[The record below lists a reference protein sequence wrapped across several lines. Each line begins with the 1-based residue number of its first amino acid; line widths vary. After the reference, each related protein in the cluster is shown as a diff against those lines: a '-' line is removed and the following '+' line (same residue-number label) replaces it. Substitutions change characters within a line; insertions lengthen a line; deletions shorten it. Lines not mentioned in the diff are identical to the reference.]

1 LKYYLSFFLLLFSLS
16 LFSNDKIVSVQDSLK
31 IEKYKNHI
39 NTLQYISRQNYNTEF
54 FLDLAL
60 KYVDSILQIQGDNNY
75 ASEIE
80 ETILLTK
87 NTIDNNVISKIE
99 FFEFYSGVPSY
110 YGFVDDAIEYA
121 YDDALTELLNLKY
134 RVLGNIPLSEAGITS
149 ILIREDCDDA
159 TFEIINQ
166 SLISNSNHRI
176 LQENELIEVLGF
188 EKSNK
193 LINGQLLEDD
203 VKTIINNLKLDKLG
217 IFSIGNIDIIDNKIW
232 LVKTDFKTYNE
243 SQGFIESIFTKGY
256 TVDKRN
262 LSLFLEIILV
272 LILAIIFVSLAYSFS
287 LIFVNR
293 KNILISSN
301 DLNKEFFISIL
312 NKVKYVAL
320 YFFLPIILSFVMIY
334 LCSFIIP
341 KGDVDVGEI
350 NVLVWILS
358 LTFLMSFLPIIL
370 NLFVVN
376 RLDID
381 GFHTTLGYTF
391 FANSCLYATYFPI
404 FIFYFIQYE
413 TYPFLI
419 NVLLIFITLLIGNLL
434 GKSYF
439 QYGFVTKNNYKRRQA
454 VTGLVLGLIA
464 LIIFNRIIIYELS
477 IQNLLLSFTIIAPIS
492 ILNQILDNYSA
503 RLFEKKS
510 KDSKETLILDKVK
523 YVKSVM
529 NPGKLIYDA
538 IENQMSDDDLDIML
552 INAPMGMGKTR
563 SLNEARKHH
572 FTEENGW
579 TVYYGD
585 CDEIQDET
593 AISFEPFLE
602 AFSEILGDN
611 WNSRSETTDKLT
623 KGLMDAASD
632 RVGIPLGISEYSS
645 SSKKTMNE
653 ISLEIMDKLTSTN
666 KKVLFVMEDIHW
678 IDPETL
684 TLLKHFIKTVNRNI
698 FLRKNLCI
706 VITVRAD
713 IKPPYRGLNYEEL
726 KNELVNLD
734 DKTTNPFELNDL
746 LDINSFKLVDFVKNL
761 SIENNEFRIASSSMN
776 QINTLFNEY
785 NEQLKSESENAKL
798 TPLYVF
804 KVLESWISDGS
815 LKYSPDGYLL
825 TKTVDIESL
834 PPDEDIDSYYHSIFD
849 TFDPKWRRILE
860 SASVIGN
867 KFDAD
872 ILAQVW
878 GYKLLDVLDFLEKA
892 VNNDLL
898 IDVSSQD
905 NFYEFKDRRIVSALK
920 SYFKDASIEDEGEKQ
935 IVIEYNKRYLE
946 LQLDIIKNPEKH
958 DTENLLKVIRRM
970 LTLSSIEYYRNNCNK
985 LILDVVCRYLYFK
998 KLGKLDAFA
1007 NLLEKKN
1014 YNELADLVKKLR
1026 IIADD
1031 VNFSFAEKQKILD
1044 ELAEEEN
1051 RKSKIPLPVGINP
1064 DQLSNDLRLL
1074 IILNGDIMN
1083 MYAESIVTTT
1093 TIGFKHENFKSFIST
1108 FNKFPTK
1115 LNGLSLIYFIKYLGN
1130 INLDL
1135 DDEVEMIISG
1145 EYEKRQKEIE
1155 QGQKVM
1161 FESAVEQLQ
1170 STKFHKLAVREQKL
1184 WEIEKASRNVG
1195 ESKEKIDEISNKY
1208 KSLIESLKN
1217 QTPKFLYDCINSYLS
1232 YCHSNYKDGKKSTEV
1247 FQLYNQSLKIDG
1259 KINEAWVLTFIKFIL
1274 STCKGSTK
1282 KTYYNFDFG
1291 TVRPGKL
1298 YIEQNPE
1305 IAQQNF
1311 DDAKK
1316 FLAKIL
1322 DKGSV
1327 NKASMWFIDA
1337 EKLHYLLK
1345 KDFTVYKD
1353 LQLDY
1358 LNRLKI
1364 DFSEESNE
1372 FDKACVNIAN
1382 DLEWH
1387 TEYSPNCPNF
1397 FNDCIVIWKKALNY
1411 FLSQNKDLEE
1421 FDNKTKQLLRS
1432 TSGVTYSQL
1441 AQRYQK
1447 LSSLYLKKN
1456 SLKNALN
1463 YNFKAL
1469 DFHKK
1474 NFEYKAPKKWDFID
1488 GELIPL
1494 SKDTKELFYTKSGR
1508 ERLTIVGYGQSILN
1522 YAKCLSMQKKYNE
1535 AIKMID
1541 KASNYFYIFPKIYN
1555 LSQLEKGINLVY
1567 NKSSNGS
1574 KLIKD
1579 SIKNLEKLDK
1589 KFRKTEIDLIEQAKK
1604 LIK

>member
-1 LKYYLSFFLLLFSLS
+1 MLFSLS
-16 LFSNDKIVSVQDSLK
+16 LFSNDKILSVQDSLK

-60 KYVDSILQIQGDNNY
+60 KYVDSILQIQDDNTY

-121 YDDALTELLNLKY
+121 YDDALTKLLNLKY
-134 RVLGNIPLSEAGITS
+134 RVLGNVPLSEAGITS

-176 LQENELIEVLGF
+176 LQANELIEVLGV

-193 LINGQLLEDD
+193 LINGQLREDD

-217 IFSIGNIDIIDNKIW
+217 IFSIGNIDVIDNKIW

-262 LSLFLEIILV
+262 LSLFFEIILI

-413 TYPFLI
+413 TYPFLL

-454 VTGLVLGLIA
+454 ITGLVLGLIA

-477 IQNLLLSFTIIAPIS
+477 IQNLLLSFAIIAPIS
-492 ILNQILDNYSA
+492 ILNEILDNYSA

-523 YVKSVM
+523 YVESVM
-529 NPGKLIYDA
+529 NPGKLIYET

-552 INAPMGMGKTR
+552 INAPKGMGKTR
-563 SLNEARKHH
+563 SLNEARFKY

-579 TVYYGD
+579 KVCRGD

-602 AFSEILGDN
+602 AFSDILGET
-611 WNSRSETTDKLT
+611 WNSRSETTDKIT
-623 KGLMDAASD
+623 KGFMDAASD

-653 ISLEIMDKLTSTN
+653 ISLEIMDKLTSSN
-666 KKVLFVMEDIHW
+666 KKVLFIMEDIHW

-684 TLLKHFIKTVNRNI
+684 TLLKHFIKTVNRNT
-698 FLRKNLCI
+698 FLRQNLCI
-706 VITVRAD
+706 VITVRSD

-726 KNELVNLD
+726 KTELVNLD
-734 DKTTNPFELNDL
+734 DKTTNPFELHDL

-825 TKTVDIESL
+825 TKTVDLESL

-878 GYKLLDVLDFLEKA
+878 GYKLLDVLDFLENA

-920 SYFKDASIEDEGEKQ
+920 SYFKDASMNDEGEKQ
-935 IVIEYNKRYLE
+935 IIIEYNKRYLE

-970 LTLSSIEYYRNNCNK
+970 LTLSSIEYYRQNCNK

-1014 YNELADLVKKLR
+1014 YNELADLVKKLK

-1051 RKSKIPLPVGINP
+1051 RKSKIPLPAGINP

-1074 IILNGDIMN
+1074 IILNGEIMN
-1083 MYAESIVTTT
+1083 TFSESIVTTT
-1093 TIGFKHENFKSFIST
+1093 TIGFKHENFKSFIPT
-1108 FNKFPTK
+1108 LNKFPTK

-1145 EYEKRQKEIE
+1145 EYEKKQKEIE

-1184 WEIEKASRNVG
+1184 WEIEKASRNIG
-1195 ESKEKIDEISNKY
+1195 ESKEKIDEIFNKY

-1217 QTPKFLYDCINSYLS
+1217 QNPKFLYDCINSYLS
-1232 YCHSNYKDGKKSTEV
+1232 YCHSNYRDGKKSTEV
-1247 FQLYNQSLKIDG
+1247 FKLYNQRLKNDD

-1274 STCKGSTK
+1274 SKCNGSTLI
-1282 KTYYNFDFG
+1282 
-1291 TVRPGKL
+1291 RPGKM
-1298 YIEQNPE
+1298 YIDQNPE
-1305 IAQQNF
+1305 IAKQNF

-1337 EKLHYLLK
+1337 EKLYRLLK
-1345 KDFTVYKD
+1345 KDFIGYKN

-1364 DFSEESNE
+1364 DFSEESTE
-1372 FDKACVNIAN
+1372 FDKASVNIAN

-1387 TEYSPNCPNF
+1387 TEHSPNCPDF

-1411 FLSQNKDLEE
+1411 SLSQNKDYEE
-1421 FDNKTKQLLRS
+1421 FDKKTEQLLRS
-1432 TSGVTYSQL
+1432 VSGVTYSQL
-1441 AQRYQK
+1441 AHRYQK
-1447 LSSLYLKKN
+1447 ISSLYLKKN

-1463 YNFKAL
+1463 YNSKAL
-1469 DFHKK
+1469 DLHKK
-1474 NFEYKAPKKWDFID
+1474 IFEDRSPVNWDFID

-1494 SKDTKELFYTKSGR
+1494 SKDTKELFPESETD
-1508 ERLTIVGYGQSILN
+1508 TVVGYGRSILN
-1522 YAKCLSMQKKYNE
+1522 YAKCLSMQKKYDE

-1567 NKSSNGS
+1567 NKSSNGP
-1574 KLIKD
+1574 KLIKE

-1589 KFRKTEIDLIEQAKK
+1589 KFSKTEIDLIAKAKK
-1604 LIK
+1604 LIS

>member
-1 LKYYLSFFLLLFSLS
+1 MLFSLS
-16 LFSNDKIVSVQDSLK
+16 LFSNDKILSVQDSLK

-60 KYVDSILQIQGDNNY
+60 KYVDSILQIQDDNTY

-121 YDDALTELLNLKY
+121 YDDALTKLLNLKY
-134 RVLGNIPLSEAGITS
+134 RVLGNVPLSEAGITS

-176 LQENELIEVLGF
+176 LQANELIEVLGV

-193 LINGQLLEDD
+193 LINGQLREDD

-217 IFSIGNIDIIDNKIW
+217 IFSIGNIDVIDNKIW

-262 LSLFLEIILV
+262 LSLFFEIILI

-413 TYPFLI
+413 TYPFLL

-454 VTGLVLGLIA
+454 ITGLVLGLIA

-477 IQNLLLSFTIIAPIS
+477 IQNLLLSFAIIAPIS
-492 ILNQILDNYSA
+492 ILNEILDNYSA

-523 YVKSVM
+523 YVESVM
-529 NPGKLIYDA
+529 NPGKLIYET

-552 INAPMGMGKTR
+552 VNAPMGMGKTR
-563 SLNEARKHH
+563 SLNEARFKY

-579 TVYYGD
+579 KVCRGD

-602 AFSEILGDN
+602 AFSDILGET
-611 WNSRSETTDKLT
+611 WNSRSETTDKIT
-623 KGLMDAASD
+623 KGFMDAASD

-653 ISLEIMDKLTSTN
+653 ISLEIMDKLTSSN
-666 KKVLFVMEDIHW
+666 KKVLFIMEDIHW

-684 TLLKHFIKTVNRNI
+684 TLLKHFIKTVNRNT
-698 FLRKNLCI
+698 FLRQNLCI
-706 VITVRAD
+706 VITVRSD

-726 KNELVNLD
+726 KTELVNLD
-734 DKTTNPFELNDL
+734 DKTTNPFELHDL

-825 TKTVDIESL
+825 TKTVDLESL

-878 GYKLLDVLDFLEKA
+878 GYKLLDVLDFLENA

-920 SYFKDASIEDEGEKQ
+920 SYFKDASMNDEGEKQ
-935 IVIEYNKRYLE
+935 IIIEYNKRYLE

-970 LTLSSIEYYRNNCNK
+970 LTLSSIEYYRQNCNK

-1014 YNELADLVKKLR
+1014 YNELADLVKKLK

-1051 RKSKIPLPVGINP
+1051 RKSKIPLPAGINP

-1074 IILNGDIMN
+1074 IILNGEIMN
-1083 MYAESIVTTT
+1083 TFSESIVTTT
-1093 TIGFKHENFKSFIST
+1093 TIGFKHENFKSFIPT
-1108 FNKFPTK
+1108 LNKFPTK

-1145 EYEKRQKEIE
+1145 EYEKKQKEIE

-1184 WEIEKASRNVG
+1184 WEIEKASRNIG
-1195 ESKEKIDEISNKY
+1195 ESKEKIDEIFNKY

-1217 QTPKFLYDCINSYLS
+1217 QNPKFLYDCINSYLS
-1232 YCHSNYKDGKKSTEV
+1232 YCHSNYRDGKKSTEV
-1247 FQLYNQSLKIDG
+1247 FKLYNQRLKNDD

-1274 STCKGSTK
+1274 SKCNGSTLI
-1282 KTYYNFDFG
+1282 
-1291 TVRPGKL
+1291 RPGKM
-1298 YIEQNPE
+1298 YIDQNPE
-1305 IAQQNF
+1305 IAKQNF

-1337 EKLHYLLK
+1337 EKLYCLLK
-1345 KDFTVYKD
+1345 KDFIGYKN

-1364 DFSEESNE
+1364 DFSEESTE
-1372 FDKACVNIAN
+1372 FDKASVNIAN

-1387 TEYSPNCPNF
+1387 TEHSPNCPDF

-1411 FLSQNKDLEE
+1411 SLSQNKDYEE
-1421 FDNKTKQLLRS
+1421 FDKKTEQLLRS
-1432 TSGVTYSQL
+1432 VSGVTYSQL
-1441 AQRYQK
+1441 AHRYQK

-1463 YNFKAL
+1463 YNSKAL
-1469 DFHKK
+1469 DLHKK
-1474 NFEYKAPKKWDFID
+1474 IFEDRSPVNWDFID

-1494 SKDTKELFYTKSGR
+1494 SKDTKELFPESETD
-1508 ERLTIVGYGQSILN
+1508 TVVGYGRSILN
-1522 YAKCLSMQKKYNE
+1522 YAKCLSMQKKYDE

-1567 NKSSNGS
+1567 NKSSNGP
-1574 KLIKD
+1574 KLIKE

-1589 KFRKTEIDLIEQAKK
+1589 KFSKTEIDLIAKAKK
-1604 LIK
+1604 LIS

>member
-1 LKYYLSFFLLLFSLS
+1 MKYYISFFLLLFSLS

-60 KYVDSILQIQGDNNY
+60 KYVDSILQIQDDNTY

-134 RVLGNIPLSEAGITS
+134 RVLGNVPLSEAGITS

-176 LQENELIEVLGF
+176 LQANELIEVLGV

-217 IFSIGNIDIIDNKIW
+217 IFSIGNIDVIDNKIW
-232 LVKTDFKTYNE
+232 LVKTDFKTYDE

-262 LSLFLEIILV
+262 LSLFFEIILI
-272 LILAIIFVSLAYSFS
+272 LILAIIFVSLAYSLS

-370 NLFVVN
+370 NLVVVN

-454 VTGLVLGLIA
+454 ITGLVLGLIA

-477 IQNLLLSFTIIAPIS
+477 IQNLLLSFAIIAPIS

-523 YVKSVM
+523 YVESVM
-529 NPGKLIYDA
+529 NPGKLIYEA

-563 SLNEARKHH
+563 SLNEARFKY

-579 TVYYGD
+579 KVCRGD

-602 AFSEILGDN
+602 AFSDILGET
-611 WNSRSETTDKLT
+611 WNSRSETTDKIT
-623 KGLMDAASD
+623 KGFMDAASD

-653 ISLEIMDKLTSTN
+653 ISLEIMDKLTSSN
-666 KKVLFVMEDIHW
+666 KKVLFIMEDIHW

-684 TLLKHFIKTVNRNI
+684 TLLKHFIKTVNRNT
-698 FLRKNLCI
+698 FLRQNLCI
-706 VITVRAD
+706 VITVRSD

-726 KNELVNLD
+726 KTELVNLD
-734 DKTTNPFELNDL
+734 DKTTNPFELHDL

-785 NEQLKSESENAKL
+785 NEQLKSGSENAKL

-825 TKTVDIESL
+825 TKTVDLESL

-849 TFDPKWRRILE
+849 TFEPKWRRILE

-920 SYFKDASIEDEGEKQ
+920 SYFKDASIKDEGEKQ

-1014 YNELADLVKKLR
+1014 YNELADLVKKLK

-1051 RKSKIPLPVGINP
+1051 RKSKIPLPSGINT

-1074 IILNGDIMN
+1074 IILNGEIIN
-1083 MYAESIVTTT
+1083 TYSKSIITTT
-1093 TIGFKHENFKSFIST
+1093 TIGFNHENFKSFIPT
-1108 FNKFPTK
+1108 LNKFPTK

-1161 FESAVEQLQ
+1161 FEFAVKELQ

-1195 ESKEKIDEISNKY
+1195 ESKEKIDEIFNKY

-1247 FQLYNQSLKIDG
+1247 FKLYNQRLKNDD

-1274 STCKGSTK
+1274 STCNGSTL
-1282 KTYYNFDFG
+1282 
-1291 TVRPGKL
+1291 VRPGKM
-1298 YIEQNPE
+1298 YIDQNPE
-1305 IAQQNF
+1305 IAKQNF
-1311 DDAKK
+1311 VDAKK

-1337 EKLHYLLK
+1337 EKLYCLYK
-1345 KDFTVYKD
+1345 KDFIGYKN

-1364 DFSEESNE
+1364 DFSEESTE
-1372 FDKACVNIAN
+1372 FDKASVNIAN

-1387 TEYSPNCPNF
+1387 TEHSPNCPDF

-1411 FLSQNKDLEE
+1411 SLSQNKDYEE
-1421 FDNKTKQLLRS
+1421 FDKKTEQLLRS
-1432 TSGVTYSQL
+1432 VSGVTYSQL
-1441 AQRYQK
+1441 AHRYQK
-1447 LSSLYLKKN
+1447 ISSLYLKKN

-1463 YNFKAL
+1463 YNSKAL

-1474 NFEYKAPKKWDFID
+1474 NFEYRAPENWDFID

-1494 SKDTKELFYTKSGR
+1494 SKDTKELFTES
-1508 ERLTIVGYGQSILN
+1508 ETDTIVGYGRSILN

-1567 NKSSNGS
+1567 NKSSNGP
-1574 KLIKD
+1574 KLIKE

-1589 KFRKTEIDLIEQAKK
+1589 KFSKTEIDLIAKAKK
-1604 LIK
+1604 LIS

>member
-1 LKYYLSFFLLLFSLS
+1 MLLSLN

-31 IEKYKNHI
+31 IEKFKNHI
-39 NTLQYISRQNYNTEF
+39 NTLQYISRQNYNSEF
-54 FLDLAL
+54 FLDIAL
-60 KYVDSILQIQGDNNY
+60 KYVDSILQIQDDNNY

-80 ETILLTK
+80 EAILLTK

-134 RVLGNIPLSEAGITS
+134 RILGNVPLSEAGITS
-149 ILIREDCDDA
+149 ILIRKDCDDA

-176 LQENELIEVLGF
+176 LQANELIEVLGV

-262 LSLFLEIILV
+262 LSLFFEIILI
-272 LILAIIFVSLAYSFS
+272 LILAIIFISLAYSFS

-350 NVLVWILS
+350 NVLLWILS

-419 NVLLIFITLLIGNLL
+419 NVLLIFITFLIGNLL

-439 QYGFVTKNNYKRRQA
+439 QYGFVNKNNYKRRQA

-477 IQNLLLSFTIIAPIS
+477 IQNLLLSFVIIAPIS

-529 NPGKLIYDA
+529 NPGKLIYEA
-538 IENQMSDDDLDIML
+538 IENKMSDDDLDIML

-563 SLNEARKHH
+563 SLFEAREHH

-579 TVYYGD
+579 KVYYGD

-602 AFSEILGDN
+602 AFSDILGET

-706 VITVRAD
+706 IITVRAD

-734 DKTTNPFELNDL
+734 DKTINPFELNDL

-958 DTENLLKVIRRM
+958 DSENLLKVIRRM

-1083 MYAESIVTTT
+1083 TYAESIVTTT
-1093 TIGFKHENFKSFIST
+1093 TIGFKHENFKSFIPT
-1108 FNKFPTK
+1108 LNKFPTK
-1115 LNGLSLIYFIKYLGN
+1115 LNGLSLVYFIKDLGN
-1130 INLDL
+1130 INLDI
-1135 DDEVEMIISG
+1135 DDEIEMIISG

-1170 STKFHKLAVREQKL
+1170 STKFYKLAVREQKL
-1184 WEIEKASRNVG
+1184 WEIEKAARNVG
-1195 ESKEKIDEISNKY
+1195 ESKEKIDEIFNKY

-1217 QTPKFLYDCINSYLS
+1217 QTPKFLFDCINSYLS
-1232 YCHSNYKDGKKSTEV
+1232 YCNSNYKDGKKSTEV
-1247 FQLYNQSLKIDG
+1247 FELYNERLKIDG
-1259 KINEAWVLTFIKFIL
+1259 KINEVWVLTFIKFIL

-1282 KTYYNFDFG
+1282 KTYYNFNFG

-1337 EKLHYLLK
+1337 EKFHCLLK
-1345 KDFTVYKD
+1345 KDFTGYKD

-1387 TEYSPNCPNF
+1387 TEYSTNCPNF
-1397 FNDCIVIWKKALNY
+1397 FNDCIVIWKKAVNY
-1411 FLSQNKDLEE
+1411 FLSLNKDFEE
-1421 FDNKTKQLLRS
+1421 FDEKAKKLLRS
-1432 TSGVTYSQL
+1432 SSGVSHSQL

-1463 YNFKAL
+1463 YNLKAL

-1474 NFEYKAPKKWDFID
+1474 NYEDRAPGKWDFID

-1494 SKDTKELFYTKSGR
+1494 SKDTRELFYTKSGR

-1522 YAKCLSMQKKYNE
+1522 YAKCLSMQKKYKA
-1535 AIKMID
+1535 AIEMID
-1541 KASNYFYIFPKIYN
+1541 KACKYYYIFPKLYN
-1555 LSQLEKGINLVY
+1555 LSQVEKGINLVY
-1567 NKSSNGS
+1567 NKSSKGS

-1589 KFRKTEIDLIEQAKK
+1589 KFSKTEIDLIEKAKK
-1604 LIK
+1604 LIS

>member
-1 LKYYLSFFLLLFSLS
+1 MLFSLS
-16 LFSNDKIVSVQDSLK
+16 LFSNDKILSVQDSLK

-60 KYVDSILQIQGDNNY
+60 KYVDSILQIQDDNTY

-121 YDDALTELLNLKY
+121 YDDALTKLLNLKY
-134 RVLGNIPLSEAGITS
+134 RVLGNVPLSEAGITS

-176 LQENELIEVLGF
+176 LQANELIEVLGV

-193 LINGQLLEDD
+193 LINGQLREDD

-217 IFSIGNIDIIDNKIW
+217 IFSIGNIDVIDNKIW

-262 LSLFLEIILV
+262 LSLFFEIILI

-413 TYPFLI
+413 TYPFLL

-454 VTGLVLGLIA
+454 ITGLVLGLIA

-477 IQNLLLSFTIIAPIS
+477 IQNLLLSFAIIAPIS
-492 ILNQILDNYSA
+492 ILNEILDNYSA

-523 YVKSVM
+523 YVESVM
-529 NPGKLIYDA
+529 NPGKLIYET

-563 SLNEARKHH
+563 SLNEARFKY

-579 TVYYGD
+579 KVCRGD

-602 AFSEILGDN
+602 AFSDILGET
-611 WNSRSETTDKLT
+611 WNSRSETTDKIT
-623 KGLMDAASD
+623 KGFMDAASD

-653 ISLEIMDKLTSTN
+653 ISLEIMDKLTSSN
-666 KKVLFVMEDIHW
+666 KKVLFIMEDIHW

-684 TLLKHFIKTVNRNI
+684 TLLKHFIKTVNRNT
-698 FLRKNLCI
+698 FLRQNLCI
-706 VITVRAD
+706 VITVRSD

-726 KNELVNLD
+726 KTELVNLD
-734 DKTTNPFELNDL
+734 DKTTNPFELHDL

-815 LKYSPDGYLL
+815 LKFSPDGYLL
-825 TKTVDIESL
+825 TKTVDLESL

-878 GYKLLDVLDFLEKA
+878 GYKLLDVLDFLENA

-920 SYFKDASIEDEGEKQ
+920 SYFKDASMNDEGEKQ
-935 IVIEYNKRYLE
+935 IIIEYNKRYLE

-970 LTLSSIEYYRNNCNK
+970 LTLSSIEYYRQNCNK

-1014 YNELADLVKKLR
+1014 YNELADLVKKLK

-1051 RKSKIPLPVGINP
+1051 RKSKIPLPAGINP

-1074 IILNGDIMN
+1074 IILNGEIMN
-1083 MYAESIVTTT
+1083 TFSESIVTTT
-1093 TIGFKHENFKSFIST
+1093 TIGFKHENFKSFIPT
-1108 FNKFPTK
+1108 LNKFPTK

-1145 EYEKRQKEIE
+1145 EYEKKQKEIE

-1184 WEIEKASRNVG
+1184 WEIEKASRNIG
-1195 ESKEKIDEISNKY
+1195 ESKEKIDEIFNKY

-1217 QTPKFLYDCINSYLS
+1217 QNPKFLYDCINSYLS
-1232 YCHSNYKDGKKSTEV
+1232 YCHSNYRDGKKSTEV
-1247 FQLYNQSLKIDG
+1247 FKLYNQRLKNDD

-1274 STCKGSTK
+1274 SKCNGSTLI
-1282 KTYYNFDFG
+1282 
-1291 TVRPGKL
+1291 RPGKM
-1298 YIEQNPE
+1298 YIDQNPE
-1305 IAQQNF
+1305 IAKQNF

-1337 EKLHYLLK
+1337 EKLYRLLK
-1345 KDFTVYKD
+1345 KDFIGYKN

-1364 DFSEESNE
+1364 DFSEDSTE
-1372 FDKACVNIAN
+1372 FDKASVNIAN

-1387 TEYSPNCPNF
+1387 TEHSPNCPDF

-1411 FLSQNKDLEE
+1411 SLSQNKDYEE
-1421 FDNKTKQLLRS
+1421 FDKKTEQLLRS
-1432 TSGVTYSQL
+1432 VSGVTYSQL
-1441 AQRYQK
+1441 AHRYQK
-1447 LSSLYLKKN
+1447 ISSLYLKKN

-1463 YNFKAL
+1463 YNSKAL
-1469 DFHKK
+1469 DLHKK
-1474 NFEYKAPKKWDFID
+1474 IFEDRSPVNWDFID

-1494 SKDTKELFYTKSGR
+1494 SKDTKELFPESETD
-1508 ERLTIVGYGQSILN
+1508 TVVGYGRSILN
-1522 YAKCLSMQKKYNE
+1522 YAKCLSMQKKYDE

-1567 NKSSNGS
+1567 NKSSNGP
-1574 KLIKD
+1574 KLIKE

-1589 KFRKTEIDLIEQAKK
+1589 KFSKTEIDLIAKAKK
-1604 LIK
+1604 LIS

>member
-1 LKYYLSFFLLLFSLS
+1 MLFSLS
-16 LFSNDKIVSVQDSLK
+16 LFSNDKILSVQDSLK

-60 KYVDSILQIQGDNNY
+60 KYVDSILQIQDDNTY

-121 YDDALTELLNLKY
+121 YDDALTKLLNLKY
-134 RVLGNIPLSEAGITS
+134 RVLGNVPLSEAGITS

-176 LQENELIEVLGF
+176 LQANELIEVLGV

-193 LINGQLLEDD
+193 LINGQLREDD

-217 IFSIGNIDIIDNKIW
+217 IFSIGNIDVIDNKIW

-262 LSLFLEIILV
+262 LSLFFEIILI

-413 TYPFLI
+413 TYPFLL

-454 VTGLVLGLIA
+454 ITGLVLGLIA

-477 IQNLLLSFTIIAPIS
+477 IQNLLLSFAIIAPIS
-492 ILNQILDNYSA
+492 ILNEILDNYSA

-523 YVKSVM
+523 YVESVM
-529 NPGKLIYDA
+529 NPGKLIYET

-552 INAPMGMGKTR
+552 VNAPMGMGKTR
-563 SLNEARKHH
+563 SLNEARFKY

-579 TVYYGD
+579 KVCRGD

-602 AFSEILGDN
+602 AFSDILGET
-611 WNSRSETTDKLT
+611 WNSRSETTDKIT
-623 KGLMDAASD
+623 KGFMDAASD

-653 ISLEIMDKLTSTN
+653 ISLEIMDKLTSSN
-666 KKVLFVMEDIHW
+666 KKVLFIMEDIHW

-684 TLLKHFIKTVNRNI
+684 TLLKHFIKTVNRNT
-698 FLRKNLCI
+698 FLRQNLCI
-706 VITVRAD
+706 VITVRSD

-726 KNELVNLD
+726 KTELVNLD
-734 DKTTNPFELNDL
+734 DKTTNPFELHDL

-825 TKTVDIESL
+825 TKTVDLESL

-878 GYKLLDVLDFLEKA
+878 GYKLLDVLDFLENA

-920 SYFKDASIEDEGEKQ
+920 SYFKDASMNDEGEKQ
-935 IVIEYNKRYLE
+935 IIIEYNKRYLE

-970 LTLSSIEYYRNNCNK
+970 LTLSSIEYYRQNCNK

-1014 YNELADLVKKLR
+1014 YNELADLVKKLK

-1051 RKSKIPLPVGINP
+1051 RKSKIPLPAGINP

-1074 IILNGDIMN
+1074 IILNGEIMN
-1083 MYAESIVTTT
+1083 TFSESIVTTT
-1093 TIGFKHENFKSFIST
+1093 TIGFKHENFKSFIPT
-1108 FNKFPTK
+1108 LNKFPTK

-1145 EYEKRQKEIE
+1145 EYEKKQKEIE

-1184 WEIEKASRNVG
+1184 WEIEKASRNIG
-1195 ESKEKIDEISNKY
+1195 ESKEKIDEIFNKY

-1217 QTPKFLYDCINSYLS
+1217 QNPKFLYDCINSYLS
-1232 YCHSNYKDGKKSTEV
+1232 YCHSNYRDGKKSTEV
-1247 FQLYNQSLKIDG
+1247 FKLYNQRLKNDD

-1274 STCKGSTK
+1274 SKCNGSTLI
-1282 KTYYNFDFG
+1282 
-1291 TVRPGKL
+1291 RPGKM
-1298 YIEQNPE
+1298 YIDQNPE
-1305 IAQQNF
+1305 IAKQNF

-1337 EKLHYLLK
+1337 EKLYCLLK
-1345 KDFTVYKD
+1345 KDFIGYKN

-1364 DFSEESNE
+1364 DFSEESTE
-1372 FDKACVNIAN
+1372 FDKASVNIAN

-1387 TEYSPNCPNF
+1387 TEHSPNCPDF

-1411 FLSQNKDLEE
+1411 SLSQNKDYEE
-1421 FDNKTKQLLRS
+1421 FDKKTEQLLRS
-1432 TSGVTYSQL
+1432 VSGVTYSQL
-1441 AQRYQK
+1441 AHRYQK
-1447 LSSLYLKKN
+1447 ISSLYLKKN

-1463 YNFKAL
+1463 YNSKAL
-1469 DFHKK
+1469 DLHKK
-1474 NFEYKAPKKWDFID
+1474 IFEDRSPVNWDFID

-1494 SKDTKELFYTKSGR
+1494 SKDTKELFPESETD
-1508 ERLTIVGYGQSILN
+1508 TVVGYGRSILN
-1522 YAKCLSMQKKYNE
+1522 YAKCLSMQKKYDE

-1567 NKSSNGS
+1567 NKSSNGP
-1574 KLIKD
+1574 KLIKE

-1589 KFRKTEIDLIEQAKK
+1589 KFSKTEIDLIAKAKK
-1604 LIK
+1604 LIS

>member
-1 LKYYLSFFLLLFSLS
+1 LS
-16 LFSNDKIVSVQDSLK
+16 LFSNDKILSVQDSLK

-60 KYVDSILQIQGDNNY
+60 KYVDSILQIQDDNTY

-121 YDDALTELLNLKY
+121 YDDALTKLLNLKY
-134 RVLGNIPLSEAGITS
+134 RVLGNVPLSEAGITS

-176 LQENELIEVLGF
+176 LQANELIEVLGV

-193 LINGQLLEDD
+193 LINGQLREDD

-217 IFSIGNIDIIDNKIW
+217 IFSIGNIDVIDNKIW

-262 LSLFLEIILV
+262 LSLFFEIILI

-413 TYPFLI
+413 TYPFLL

-454 VTGLVLGLIA
+454 ITGLVLGLIA

-477 IQNLLLSFTIIAPIS
+477 IQNLLLSFAIIAPIS
-492 ILNQILDNYSA
+492 ILNEILDNYSA

-523 YVKSVM
+523 YVESVM
-529 NPGKLIYDA
+529 NPGKLIYET

-563 SLNEARKHH
+563 SLNEARFKY

-579 TVYYGD
+579 KVCRGD

-602 AFSEILGDN
+602 AFSDILGET
-611 WNSRSETTDKLT
+611 WNSRSETTDKIT
-623 KGLMDAASD
+623 KGFMDAASD

-653 ISLEIMDKLTSTN
+653 ISLEIMDKLTSSN
-666 KKVLFVMEDIHW
+666 KKVLFIMEDIHW

-684 TLLKHFIKTVNRNI
+684 TLLKHFIKTVNRNT
-698 FLRKNLCI
+698 FLRQNLCI
-706 VITVRAD
+706 VITVRSD

-726 KNELVNLD
+726 KTELVNLD
-734 DKTTNPFELNDL
+734 DKTTNPFELHDL

-825 TKTVDIESL
+825 TKTVDLESL

-878 GYKLLDVLDFLEKA
+878 GYKLLDVLDFLENA

-920 SYFKDASIEDEGEKQ
+920 SYFKDASMNDEGEKQ
-935 IVIEYNKRYLE
+935 IIIEYNKRYLE

-970 LTLSSIEYYRNNCNK
+970 LTLSSIEYYRQNCNK

-1014 YNELADLVKKLR
+1014 YNELADLVKKLK

-1051 RKSKIPLPVGINP
+1051 RKSKIPLPAGINP

-1074 IILNGDIMN
+1074 IILNGEIMN
-1083 MYAESIVTTT
+1083 TFSESIVTTT
-1093 TIGFKHENFKSFIST
+1093 TIGFKHENFKSFIPT
-1108 FNKFPTK
+1108 LNKFPTK

-1145 EYEKRQKEIE
+1145 EYEKKQKEIE

-1184 WEIEKASRNVG
+1184 WEIEKASRNIG
-1195 ESKEKIDEISNKY
+1195 ESKEKIDEIFNKY

-1217 QTPKFLYDCINSYLS
+1217 QNPKFLYDCINSYLS
-1232 YCHSNYKDGKKSTEV
+1232 YCHSNYRDGKKSTEV
-1247 FQLYNQSLKIDG
+1247 FKLYNQRLKNDD

-1274 STCKGSTK
+1274 SKCNGSTLI
-1282 KTYYNFDFG
+1282 
-1291 TVRPGKL
+1291 RPGKM
-1298 YIEQNPE
+1298 YIDQNPE
-1305 IAQQNF
+1305 IAKQNF

-1337 EKLHYLLK
+1337 EKLYCLLK
-1345 KDFTVYKD
+1345 KDFIGYKN

-1364 DFSEESNE
+1364 DFSEESTE
-1372 FDKACVNIAN
+1372 FDKASVNIAN

-1387 TEYSPNCPNF
+1387 TEHSPNCPDF

-1411 FLSQNKDLEE
+1411 SLSQNKDYEE
-1421 FDNKTKQLLRS
+1421 FDKKTEQLLRS
-1432 TSGVTYSQL
+1432 VSGVTYSQL
-1441 AQRYQK
+1441 AHRYQK
-1447 LSSLYLKKN
+1447 ISSLYLKKN

-1463 YNFKAL
+1463 YNSKAL
-1469 DFHKK
+1469 DLHKK
-1474 NFEYKAPKKWDFID
+1474 IFEDRSPVNWDFID

-1494 SKDTKELFYTKSGR
+1494 SKDTKELFPESETD
-1508 ERLTIVGYGQSILN
+1508 TVVGYGRSILN
-1522 YAKCLSMQKKYNE
+1522 YAKCLSMQKKYDE

-1567 NKSSNGS
+1567 NKSSNGP
-1574 KLIKD
+1574 KLIKE

-1589 KFRKTEIDLIEQAKK
+1589 KFSKTEIDLIAKAKK
-1604 LIK
+1604 LIS

>member
-1 LKYYLSFFLLLFSLS
+1 MLFSLS
-16 LFSNDKIVSVQDSLK
+16 LFSNDKIVYVQDSLK

-60 KYVDSILQIQGDNNY
+60 KYVDSILQIQDDNTY

-134 RVLGNIPLSEAGITS
+134 RVLGNVPLSEAGITS

-176 LQENELIEVLGF
+176 LQANELIEVLGV

-193 LINGQLLEDD
+193 LINGQLREDD

-217 IFSIGNIDIIDNKIW
+217 IFSIGNIDVIDNKIW

-262 LSLFLEIILV
+262 LSLFFEIILI

-413 TYPFLI
+413 TYPFLL

-454 VTGLVLGLIA
+454 ITGLVLGLIA

-477 IQNLLLSFTIIAPIS
+477 IQNLLLSFAIIAPIS
-492 ILNQILDNYSA
+492 ILNEILDNYSA

-523 YVKSVM
+523 YVESVM
-529 NPGKLIYDA
+529 NPGKLIYEA

-563 SLNEARKHH
+563 SLNEARFKY

-579 TVYYGD
+579 KVCRGD

-602 AFSEILGDN
+602 AFSDILGET
-611 WNSRSETTDKLT
+611 WNSRSETTDKIT
-623 KGLMDAASD
+623 KGFMDAASD

-653 ISLEIMDKLTSTN
+653 ISLEIMDKLTSSN
-666 KKVLFVMEDIHW
+666 KKVLFIMEDIHW

-684 TLLKHFIKTVNRNI
+684 TLLKHFIKTVNRNT
-698 FLRKNLCI
+698 FLRQNLCI
-706 VITVRAD
+706 VITVRSD

-726 KNELVNLD
+726 KTELVNLD
-734 DKTTNPFELNDL
+734 DKTTNPFELHDL

-849 TFDPKWRRILE
+849 TFEPKWRRILE

-920 SYFKDASIEDEGEKQ
+920 SYFKDASMNDEGEKQ
-935 IVIEYNKRYLE
+935 IIIEYNKRYLE

-970 LTLSSIEYYRNNCNK
+970 LTLSSIEYYRQNCNK

-1014 YNELADLVKKLR
+1014 YNELADLVKKLK

-1051 RKSKIPLPVGINP
+1051 RKSKIPLPAGINT

-1074 IILNGDIMN
+1074 IILNGEIMN
-1083 MYAESIVTTT
+1083 TYSASIVTTT
-1093 TIGFKHENFKSFIST
+1093 TIGFKHEDFKSFIPT
-1108 FNKFPTK
+1108 LNKFPTK

-1184 WEIEKASRNVG
+1184 WEIEKASRNIG
-1195 ESKEKIDEISNKY
+1195 ESKEKIDEIFNKY

-1217 QTPKFLYDCINSYLS
+1217 QNPKFLYDCINSYLS
-1232 YCHSNYKDGKKSTEV
+1232 YCHSNYRDGKKSTEV
-1247 FQLYNQSLKIDG
+1247 FKLYNQRLKNDD

-1274 STCKGSTK
+1274 STCNGSTL
-1282 KTYYNFDFG
+1282 
-1291 TVRPGKL
+1291 VRPGKM
-1298 YIEQNPE
+1298 YIDQNPE
-1305 IAQQNF
+1305 IAKQNF
-1311 DDAKK
+1311 VDAKK

-1337 EKLHYLLK
+1337 EKLYCLYK
-1345 KDFTVYKD
+1345 KDFIGYKN

-1364 DFSEESNE
+1364 DFSEESTE

-1387 TEYSPNCPNF
+1387 TEHSPNCPDF

-1411 FLSQNKDLEE
+1411 SLSQNKDYEE
-1421 FDNKTKQLLRS
+1421 FDKKTEQLLRS
-1432 TSGVTYSQL
+1432 VSGVTYSQL
-1441 AQRYQK
+1441 AHRYQK
-1447 LSSLYLKKN
+1447 ISSLYLKKN

-1463 YNFKAL
+1463 YNSKAL
-1469 DFHKK
+1469 DLHKK
-1474 NFEYKAPKKWDFID
+1474 IFEDRSPVNWDFID

-1494 SKDTKELFYTKSGR
+1494 SKDTKELFPESETD
-1508 ERLTIVGYGQSILN
+1508 TVVGYGRSILN
-1522 YAKCLSMQKKYNE
+1522 YAKCLSMQKKYDE
-1535 AIKMID
+1535 AIKIID

-1567 NKSSNGS
+1567 NKSSNGP
-1574 KLIKD
+1574 KLIKE

-1589 KFRKTEIDLIEQAKK
+1589 KFSKTEIDLIAKAKK
-1604 LIK
+1604 LIS

>member
-1 LKYYLSFFLLLFSLS
+1 MLFSLS

-60 KYVDSILQIQGDNNY
+60 KYVDSILQIQDDNTY

-134 RVLGNIPLSEAGITS
+134 RVLGNVPLSEAGITS

-176 LQENELIEVLGF
+176 LQANELIEVLGV

-193 LINGQLLEDD
+193 LINGQLREDD

-217 IFSIGNIDIIDNKIW
+217 IFSIGNIDVIDNKIW

-262 LSLFLEIILV
+262 LSLFFEIILI

-454 VTGLVLGLIA
+454 ITGLVLGLIA

-477 IQNLLLSFTIIAPIS
+477 IQNLLLSFAIIAPLS

-523 YVKSVM
+523 YVESVM
-529 NPGKLIYDA
+529 NPGKLIYEA

-563 SLNEARKHH
+563 SLNEARFKY

-579 TVYYGD
+579 KVCRGD

-602 AFSEILGDN
+602 AFSDILGET
-611 WNSRSETTDKLT
+611 WNSRSETTDKIT
-623 KGLMDAASD
+623 KGFMDAASD

-653 ISLEIMDKLTSTN
+653 ISLEIMDKLTSSN
-666 KKVLFVMEDIHW
+666 KKVLFIMEDIHW

-684 TLLKHFIKTVNRNI
+684 TLLKHFIKTVNRNT
-698 FLRKNLCI
+698 FLRQNLCI
-706 VITVRAD
+706 VITVRSD

-726 KNELVNLD
+726 KTELVNLD
-734 DKTTNPFELNDL
+734 DKTTNPFELHDL

-785 NEQLKSESENAKL
+785 NEQIKSESENAKL

-849 TFDPKWRRILE
+849 TFEPKWRRILE

-920 SYFKDASIEDEGEKQ
+920 SYFKDASMNDEGEKQ

-970 LTLSSIEYYRNNCNK
+970 LTLSSIEYYRHNCNK

-1014 YNELADLVKKLR
+1014 YNELADLVKKLK

-1031 VNFSFAEKQKILD
+1031 VNYSFAEKQKILD

-1051 RKSKIPLPVGINP
+1051 RKSKIPLPAGINT

-1074 IILNGDIMN
+1074 IILNGEIMN
-1083 MYAESIVTTT
+1083 TYSASIVTTT
-1093 TIGFKHENFKSFIST
+1093 TIGFKHEDFKSFIPT
-1108 FNKFPTK
+1108 LNKFPTK

-1184 WEIEKASRNVG
+1184 WEIEKAARNVG
-1195 ESKEKIDEISNKY
+1195 ESKEKIDEIFNKY

-1232 YCHSNYKDGKKSTEV
+1232 FCHSNYKDGKKSTEV
-1247 FQLYNQSLKIDG
+1247 FKLYNQRLKNDD

-1274 STCKGSTK
+1274 STCNGSIV
-1282 KTYYNFDFG
+1282 
-1291 TVRPGKL
+1291 VRPGKM
-1298 YIEQNPE
+1298 YIDQNPE
-1305 IAQQNF
+1305 IAEQNF

-1337 EKLHYLLK
+1337 EKLYCLFK
-1345 KDFTVYKD
+1345 KDFIGYKN

-1364 DFSEESNE
+1364 DFSEESTE

-1387 TEYSPNCPNF
+1387 TEHSPNCPDF

-1421 FDNKTKQLLRS
+1421 FDDKTKQLLRS

-1463 YNFKAL
+1463 YNSKAL

-1474 NFEYKAPKKWDFID
+1474 NFEYRAPEKWDFID

-1494 SKDTKELFYTKSGR
+1494 SKDTKELFTES
-1508 ERLTIVGYGQSILN
+1508 ETDTIVGYGRSILN

-1567 NKSSNGS
+1567 NKSSNGP
-1574 KLIKD
+1574 KLIKE

-1589 KFRKTEIDLIEQAKK
+1589 KFRKTEIDLIAKAKK

>member
-1 LKYYLSFFLLLFSLS
+1 MLFSLS
-16 LFSNDKIVSVQDSLK
+16 LFSNDKILSVQDSLK

-60 KYVDSILQIQGDNNY
+60 KYVDSILQIQDDNTY

-121 YDDALTELLNLKY
+121 YDDALSKLLNLKY
-134 RVLGNIPLSEAGITS
+134 RVLGNVPLSEAGITS

-176 LQENELIEVLGF
+176 LQANELIEVLGV

-193 LINGQLLEDD
+193 LINGQLREDD

-217 IFSIGNIDIIDNKIW
+217 IFSIGNIDVIDNKIW

-262 LSLFLEIILV
+262 LSLFFEIILI

-413 TYPFLI
+413 TYPFLL

-454 VTGLVLGLIA
+454 ITGLVLGLIA

-477 IQNLLLSFTIIAPIS
+477 IQNLLLSFAIIAPIS
-492 ILNQILDNYSA
+492 ILNEILDNYSA

-523 YVKSVM
+523 YVESVM
-529 NPGKLIYDA
+529 NPGKLIYET

-563 SLNEARKHH
+563 SLNEARFKY

-579 TVYYGD
+579 KVCRGD

-602 AFSEILGDN
+602 AFSDILGET
-611 WNSRSETTDKLT
+611 WNSRSETTDKIT
-623 KGLMDAASD
+623 KGFMDAASD

-653 ISLEIMDKLTSTN
+653 ISLEIMDKLTSSN
-666 KKVLFVMEDIHW
+666 KKVLFIMEDIHW

-684 TLLKHFIKTVNRNI
+684 TLLKHFIKTVNRNT
-698 FLRKNLCI
+698 FLRQNLCI
-706 VITVRAD
+706 VITVRSD

-726 KNELVNLD
+726 KTELVNLD
-734 DKTTNPFELNDL
+734 DKTTNPFELHDL

-815 LKYSPDGYLL
+815 LKFSPDGYLL
-825 TKTVDIESL
+825 TKTVDLESL

-878 GYKLLDVLDFLEKA
+878 GYKLLDVLDFLENA

-920 SYFKDASIEDEGEKQ
+920 SYFKDASMNDEGEKQ
-935 IVIEYNKRYLE
+935 IIIEYNKRYLE

-970 LTLSSIEYYRNNCNK
+970 LTLSSIEYYRQNCNK

-1014 YNELADLVKKLR
+1014 YNELADLVKKLK

-1051 RKSKIPLPVGINP
+1051 RKSKIPLPAGINP

-1074 IILNGDIMN
+1074 IILNGEIMN
-1083 MYAESIVTTT
+1083 TFSESIVTTT
-1093 TIGFKHENFKSFIST
+1093 TIGFKHENFKSFIPT
-1108 FNKFPTK
+1108 LNKFPTK

-1145 EYEKRQKEIE
+1145 EYEKKQKEIE

-1184 WEIEKASRNVG
+1184 WEIEKASRNIG
-1195 ESKEKIDEISNKY
+1195 ESKEKIDEIFNKY

-1217 QTPKFLYDCINSYLS
+1217 QNPKFLYDCINSYLS
-1232 YCHSNYKDGKKSTEV
+1232 YCHSNYRDGKKSTEV
-1247 FQLYNQSLKIDG
+1247 FKLYNQRLKNDD

-1274 STCKGSTK
+1274 SKCNGSTLI
-1282 KTYYNFDFG
+1282 
-1291 TVRPGKL
+1291 RPGKM
-1298 YIEQNPE
+1298 YIDQNPE
-1305 IAQQNF
+1305 IAKQNF

-1337 EKLHYLLK
+1337 EKLYRLLK
-1345 KDFTVYKD
+1345 KDFIGYKN

-1364 DFSEESNE
+1364 DFSEESTE
-1372 FDKACVNIAN
+1372 FDKASVNIAN

-1387 TEYSPNCPNF
+1387 TEHSPNCPDF

-1411 FLSQNKDLEE
+1411 SLSQNKDYEE
-1421 FDNKTKQLLRS
+1421 FDKKTEQLLRS
-1432 TSGVTYSQL
+1432 VSGVTYSQL
-1441 AQRYQK
+1441 AHRYQK
-1447 LSSLYLKKN
+1447 ISSLYLKKN

-1463 YNFKAL
+1463 YNSKAL
-1469 DFHKK
+1469 DLHKK
-1474 NFEYKAPKKWDFID
+1474 IFEDRSPVNWDFID

-1494 SKDTKELFYTKSGR
+1494 SKDTKELFPESETD
-1508 ERLTIVGYGQSILN
+1508 TVVGYGRSILN
-1522 YAKCLSMQKKYNE
+1522 YAKCLSMQKKYDE

-1567 NKSSNGS
+1567 NKSSNGP
-1574 KLIKD
+1574 KLIKE

-1589 KFRKTEIDLIEQAKK
+1589 KFSKTEIDLIAKAKK
-1604 LIK
+1604 LIS